1 MMLLLSLE
9 LAGSKFSIAHG
20 RAFFNGLLHFVE
32 TGDKTMRKV
41 FALLL
46 ILAVL
51 LCGCSQAKVTASAK
65 AVSLAK
71 QAVEAI
77 DGYLD
82 GTMSY
87 KDAHDAVEEV
97 TRKME
102 YASNYKAPDW
112 TEEQKTDWFI
122 HSALVSAGHDLIM
135 DNYEGTPETY
145 DEIVKQRN
153 EIAELVGVDKR

>member
-1 MMLLLSLE
+1 
-9 LAGSKFSIAHG
+9 
-20 RAFFNGLLHFVE
+20 
-32 TGDKTMRKV
+32 MRKV

-65 AVSLAK
+65 AVSIGK
-71 QAVEAI
+71 QAVEAL

-87 KDAHDAVEEV
+87 KDAHDAVDEAA
-97 TRKME
+97 RKME

-135 DNYEGTPETY
+135 DNYEGTPERY
-145 DEIVKQRN
+145 NDIVETRN
-153 EIAELVGVDKR
+153 KIAEYVGLGKR

>member
-1 MMLLLSLE
+1 
-9 LAGSKFSIAHG
+9 
-20 RAFFNGLLHFVE
+20 
-32 TGDKTMRKV
+32 MRKV